1 MSFKEKL
8 KKWAGELAEEGAAET
23 VTEIAIDQLPPV
35 RILSIV
41 TYVCLLVSII
51 FAATGWYFQT
61 LHMLSFVLSGLAGFT
76 GVVLYVIRMYVVA
89 KLSKVLLKG
98 YHHVKGQV
106 QGHLQEHMQNENL
119 QDKTGKKLNSS
130 TNSPENL

>member
-1 MSFKEKL
+1 MSFKEKF

-35 RILSIV
+35 RILSLV
-41 TYVCLLVSII
+41 TYACLVISII
-51 FAATGWYFQT
+51 FAASGWYFQT
-61 LHMLSFVLSGLAGFT
+61 LHMLSFTLSGLAGFT
-76 GVVLYVIRMYVVA
+76 GVVLYIIRMYVVT

-106 QGHLQEHMQNENL
+106 KGHLQ
-119 QDKTGKKLNSS
+119 DKKPQEQAEKEET
-130 TNSPENL
+130 PVR

>member
-1 MSFKEKL
+1 MSFKEKF

-41 TYVCLLVSII
+41 TYTCLLVSIA
-51 FAATGWYFQT
+51 FAAAGWYFQT
-61 LHMLSFVLSGLAGFT
+61 LHTLSFTLSGLAGFT
-76 GVVLYVIRMYVVA
+76 GVVLYLIRMYAVT

-106 QGHLQEHMQNENL
+106 QEHLQDKNL
-119 QDKTGKKLNSS
+119 QDKTGNKLNST

>member
-1 MSFKEKL
+1 MSLNEKF
-8 KKWAGELAEEGAAET
+8 KKWAGELAEESAAET

-41 TYVCLLVSII
+41 TYACLLVSLVL
-51 FAATGWYFQT
+51 AACGWYFQT
-61 LHMLSFVLSGLAGFT
+61 LHVLSFVLSGLAGFT
-76 GVVLYVIRMYVVA
+76 GVLLYLIRMYVVA
-89 KLSKVLLKG
+89 KLSKLVLTG

-106 QGHLQEHMQNENL
+106 KARVQENL
-119 QDKTGKKLNSS
+119 QEKTKS